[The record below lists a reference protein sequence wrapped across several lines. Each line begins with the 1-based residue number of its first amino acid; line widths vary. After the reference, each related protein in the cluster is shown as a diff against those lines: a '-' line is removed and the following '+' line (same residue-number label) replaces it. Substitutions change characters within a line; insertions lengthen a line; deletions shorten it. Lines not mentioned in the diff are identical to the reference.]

1 MEVSILLAEFLD
13 SHENGPASFLGGGTD
28 AEGSGGALDFTAG
41 DEAHGRLANR
51 CVRRGGSGREAGV
64 GAGKLKGASSGAA
77 ISFEVIVVDRDLLP
91 AWSGLSSSCTSS
103 RDDVDIRRA
112 VSSGDLTS
120 DTGPGSR
127 VLASLESACMFP
139 STVLSIVGGWKF
151 EGRGVVTASPV
162 NDLSEA
168 EETGREVVSGASSNE
183 SCSRSEL
190 SALDIFVSFSAMV
203 VLNECSCKTQKHKT
217 VNIPPLLLP
226 QAKCP
231 NHHCRDMLQGLSG
244 PRMDTRRASNGARF
258 GFD

>member
-1 MEVSILLAEFLD
+1 MEVSILLAELLD

-28 AEGSGGALDFTAG
+28 AGGSGGALDFTTG

-51 CVRRGGSGREAGV
+51 CVRRGGSDWEAGV

-103 RDDVDIRRA
+103 RDDVDIRWA

-120 DTGPGSR
+120 DSGTGSR
-127 VLASLESACMFP
+127 VFASLESAGIFP
-139 STVLSIVGGWKF
+139 STVWSMVGGGKF

-190 SALDIFVSFSAMV
+190 SALDILVSFSAMV
-203 VLNECSCKTQKHKT
+203 VLYEWVMQESERRELQHAPSLSAPSTGQMSESPSAIC
-217 VNIPPLLLP
+217 
-226 QAKCP
+226 
-231 NHHCRDMLQGLSG
+231 CRDYSIRPANWIRDAL
-244 PRMDTRRASNGARF
+244 F
-258 GFD
+258 